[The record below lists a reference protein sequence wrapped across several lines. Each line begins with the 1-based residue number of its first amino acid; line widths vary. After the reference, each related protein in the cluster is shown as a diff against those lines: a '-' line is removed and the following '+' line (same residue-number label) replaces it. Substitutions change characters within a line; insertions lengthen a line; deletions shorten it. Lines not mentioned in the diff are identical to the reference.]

1 MPSQSRGLGKGLDA
15 LIPTGQ
21 GFTSEPA
28 PVSTGAMQ
36 VAVNLILPNP
46 RQPRTNFNQ
55 TELEELAA
63 SIREHGIIQPLI
75 VSQESGI
82 QGYVLIA
89 GERRLQAAKHIGLTT
104 VPVLIRQTTDQE
116 RLELALI
123 ENVQRADL
131 NAIEEAVAYHQLVD
145 EFGLAHEEIAV
156 RVGKS
161 RVAVTNTMRL
171 LKLPRVVQN
180 ALVENQITEG
190 HARALLTLE
199 TPQAQMAGMR
209 TIISQGLN
217 VRQTEE
223 LVRKLSGEKLAAQP
237 KPAPVPEILA
247 LEERLRSSLG
257 TKVDLKH
264 GREGK
269 GTITLHYYSDEEL
282 NNLLD
287 RLLES

>member
-287 RLLES
+287 RLLVS